1 MSSLLEEL
9 WESCQDY
16 ISNLPPEEGR
26 KLNASHSVQT
36 PHELTS
42 YSNNTTTNSS
52 DSIFIRSTPSKPTI
66 YEVQQITGHP
76 NLSARTPKKT
86 LNIASKAKKPPQH
99 KCLTTQKNKVPQR
112 KSQRIRNQLARR
124 LGEAVPSA
132 SESIDV
138 VLSQSIFDPGTMERE
153 AKTESES
160 ELMRDN
166 GQGSAGNLT
175 DVQEKGSQAYISGSL
190 QQFIGEPEKSLND
203 SGGESSTSEPNSSV
217 SDQSVNSSENVDTQ
231 VADPSD
237 NVDSGSNG
245 NSSQSVDEESMSDTT
260 QSDGSASEEETEESV
275 QTSSNSST
283 PNQSTTTSPTPEE
296 SSTTSLNSDESRTTS
311 PNPEELR
318 TPSPNPEESSSH
330 SPNPEE
336 SMGFYTANS
345 SVTDV
350 ESFVTPGLES
360 RHHET
365 MGLPQSNSKAAEIV
379 MDIEKDES
387 DISPSKCE
395 VESADIIAA
404 LSEELSSLN
413 KDSEHFTTPLHKSKS
428 AKVRTPHRT
437 PAKIKFNFKTPTKSP
452 AGATSHREM
461 PKFSGSPLGQFGFKT
476 PPRSTQ
482 DAQSK
487 QTRQDNNW
495 KGVKRKGSCDDD
507 GGTEG
512 TKSKKRYEN
521 SNYYEAYSCL
531 SF

>member
-16 ISNLPPEEGR
+16 MSNLPCEEGR
-26 KLNASHSVQT
+26 KLNASLSVQT
-36 PHELTS
+36 PLELTS
-42 YSNNTTTNSS
+42 YANNTTRNSS
-52 DSIFIRSTPSKPTI
+52 DSIVTRSTPSKPTI
-66 YEVQQITGHP
+66 CEAQHFTGHP
-76 NLSARTPKKT
+76 NVSACTKEKT

-99 KCLTTQKNKVPQR
+99 KCQTTQKNKVPQR
-112 KSQRIRNQLARR
+112 RSQRIRNQLARR

-132 SESIDV
+132 SESIGV

-153 AKTESES
+153 AKTDSES

-166 GQGSAGNLT
+166 GQGSVGNLT
-175 DVQEKGSQAYISGSL
+175 DVQEKGSPAVISGPL
-190 QQFIGEPEKSLND
+190 QQTIVESEKSLND

-217 SDQSVNSSENVDTQ
+217 NSSENVDTQ
-231 VADPSD
+231 VADPSE
-237 NVDSGSNG
+237 NVDSGA

-260 QSDGSASEEETEESV
+260 QSDGSASEDETEESI

-296 SSTTSLNSDESRTTS
+296 SSTTSPNSDESRTTS
-311 PNPEELR
+311 PNPEELS
-318 TPSPNPEESSSH
+318 TPSPNPEGSSSP

-345 SVTDV
+345 SVTDG
-350 ESFVTPGLES
+350 ESYVTPGLES
-360 RHHET
+360 SHHET
-365 MGLPQSNSKAAEIV
+365 MGLPQSNSKTTEIV

-428 AKVRTPHRT
+428 AKVRTPLRT

-452 AGATSHREM
+452 GGATSHREM

-482 DAQSK
+482 DAQWK